1 MFSLSIELSLEI
13 LTEGESLSTDGS
25 TDVAVVTEMLEE
37 DDLDNLLVLAGIGV
51 GVGICCQSYLLAASL
66 AMTAR

>member
-51 GVGICCQSYLLAASL
+51 GVGICC
-66 AMTAR
+66 